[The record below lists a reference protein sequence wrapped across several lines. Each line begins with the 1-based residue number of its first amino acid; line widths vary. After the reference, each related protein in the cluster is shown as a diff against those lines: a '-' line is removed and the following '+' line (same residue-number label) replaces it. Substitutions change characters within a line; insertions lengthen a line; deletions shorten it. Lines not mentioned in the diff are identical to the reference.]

1 MNEKEILKS
10 ALSLYGSTAQTV
22 VAIEELSELQK
33 ELCKSLRFGA
43 NRQHIADVQIMLE
56 QMMILYEL
64 HVDVAEWE
72 CKKVNRLRERLAQDS
87 MDARR
92 CDAED

>member
-1 MNEKEILKS
+1 
-10 ALSLYGSTAQTV
+10 
-22 VAIEELSELQK
+22 
-33 ELCKSLRFGA
+33 
-43 NRQHIADVQIMLE
+43 
-56 QMMILYEL
+56 MILYEL